1 MLSPKSVTRT
11 EGYYQPLGPYSHVVS
26 ANGFIFLS
34 AQTPMKPD
42 GSSKEFIGSNVKEQT
57 RQVLSNVKLLLEK
70 AGSSLEDVVKVTVY
84 LKDPKDSGGM
94 NEVYKEFFSKEPP
107 VRSLARIGLEPPG
120 LLVAVDV
127 IAVQK
132 K

>member
-1 MLSPKSVTRT
+1 
-11 EGYYQPLGPYSHVVS
+11 
-26 ANGFIFLS
+26 
-34 AQTPMKPD
+34 MKPD

>member
-1 MLSPKSVTRT
+1 LSPKSVTRT

>member
-1 MLSPKSVTRT
+1 MSPKSIPRI
-11 EGYYQPLGPYSHVVS
+11 EGYYTPLGPYSHVVA

-34 AQTPMKPD
+34 AQTPLKPD
-42 GSSKEFIGSNVKEQT
+42 GSSKEFIGSDVKEQT

-70 AGSSLEDVVKVTVY
+70 AGSSLEEVVKVTVY
-84 LKDPKDSGGM
+84 LTNPKDSGAM
-94 NEVYKEFFSKEPP
+94 NEVYKEFFPRDPP
-107 VRSLARIGLEPPG
+107 ARALARIGLEPPG

-132 K
+132 R